1 MSAKHF
7 RTVLRPSTWA
17 GGSIAQRLTIGFAG
31 MIAMLLALA
40 AVNSLEFRSMAA
52 RFGHLVEVSNRKVDL
67 AHQMQNHINEL
78 AVQARSVS
86 LLTDPTDVLAEV
98 KALKQAEAAYQAAEA
113 ALAEALKPPSATGTE
128 LQLLEDI
135 RRGSRETIPLVL
147 RAAKEG
153 QEGANMEAAETLMQR
168 VRPKEQVWRAKVAEL
183 VSVEQALSLASY
195 RQAVAGQARAQ
206 QLAGAL
212 VLLAIT
218 LGTLLGWRITRSVR
232 RPIDQAIRVA
242 ERIAAGDLN
251 SNVEVK
257 ADDEIG
263 RLLRALSTMQD
274 GLRGIVGQ
282 IRESVDS
289 IRGASSDVASGN
301 LDLSRRTETTASS
314 LQQTAS
320 SVSLLATNV
329 RATADAVQQATQ
341 LATSAAA
348 IAQRGGGAVNN
359 VVSTMNAINASSKK
373 ISDITGVIDGIAF
386 QTNILALNAAVEAAR
401 AGEQGR
407 GFAVVAAEVRALAG
421 RSADA
426 AKEIK
431 ALIAASARDVELGA
445 VLVTDAGVTMGE
457 VVSSVERV
465 THIIGE
471 ISAASSEQALGIDS
485 INTAVGRLDQMTQ
498 QNAALV
504 EQSSAAAESLKSQAV
519 LLGNVVSAFQVDEIE
534 AGDPSSAGPLEGP
547 QVQAS

>member
-1 MSAKHF
+1 MFAKHPRAVF
-7 RTVLRPSTWA
+7 QRLSTWT
-17 GGSIAQRLTIGFAG
+17 GGSIAQRLAIGFAG
-31 MIAMLLALA
+31 MIAMLLVLA
-40 AVNSLEFRSMAA
+40 AVNSVEFRGMAA

-67 AHQMQNHINEL
+67 AYQMQNHINEM
-78 AVQARSVS
+78 AVQARSIS
-86 LLTDPTDVLAEV
+86 LLTDPKDVQAEV
-98 KALKQAEAAYQAAEA
+98 VTLKRAEAAYLAAEK
-113 ALAEALKPPSATGTE
+113 ALAEALTPPSANDQE
-128 LQLLEDI
+128 LRLLEDI
-135 RRGSRETIPLVL
+135 RGASRETIPLVL

-168 VRPKEQVWRAKVAEL
+168 VRPKEQVWRSKVAEL
-183 VSVEQALSLASY
+183 VAVEQALSLASY
-195 RQAVAGQARAQ
+195 REAVAGQTRAQ
-206 QLAGAL
+206 RLAGAL

-218 LGTLLGWRITRSVR
+218 LGILLGWRITRSVR
-232 RPIDQAIRVA
+232 RPIDQAIKVA

-251 SNVEVK
+251 SSVEVK
-257 ADDEIG
+257 SDDEIG

-274 GLRGIVGQ
+274 GLRAIVGQ

-301 LDLSRRTETTASS
+301 LDLSRRTETAASS

-329 RATADAVQQATQ
+329 RATADAVMQGTE
-341 LATSAAA
+341 LATSGAT
-348 IAQRGGGAVNN
+348 IAQRGGGGGND
-359 VVSTMNAINASSKK
+359 VVRTMNAINASSKK

-457 VVSSVERV
+457 VVSSVGRV

-471 ISAASSEQALGIDS
+471 ISAASSEQALGIDT
-485 INTAVGRLDQMTQ
+485 INTAVSRLDQMTQ

-519 LLGNVVSAFQVDEIE
+519 LLGNAVLAFQIE
-534 AGDPSSAGPLEGP
+534 ETPAE
-547 QVQAS
+547 